1 MKKRSLYTI
10 IGLLVVGVIVLLVLK
25 SKGVI
30 GGSDAVKVAVD
41 TATYRDITQ
50 VVTASGKIY
59 PETEVRVS
67 SDVSGE
73 IVDLPVQEGD
83 SVHRG
88 QVVARVYAD
97 IYSSI
102 VQQQQAILKQAEAQY
117 ANAKAALGSYK
128 AQLDQAKY
136 TYERD
141 KQLLQQK
148 VIAQSE
154 FEQAESAYYSA
165 LANYEAA
172 QQQVRSAEYA
182 VQSAKANLS
191 QAQDNLRRTTITAP
205 MDGIVSVLD
214 VKKGERVVGTAQM
227 AGTEIMRIADMN
239 VMEVR
244 VDVGENDIP
253 KVQLGDTAI
262 IEVDAYNDRK
272 FKGYVTQVAPSSQA
286 VAQQT
291 STAATL
297 SSSADQVA
305 NYTVHIRILRSSYA
319 DLFDPKRPR
328 FFPLRPGMSA
338 SVNIQTETRH
348 HVLAVPINA
357 VALRNISSKKNQ
369 NNATL
374 TNSTDQQEVVFKLTG
389 QNLVRMVPVKT
400 GIQDDNYIQIESG
413 LNAGDVVV
421 SAPYNAVS
429 KTLND
434 STKVKVV
441 PHQQLF
447 EVTTTAPK

>member
-1 MKKRSLYTI
+1 MKKRTLYTI
-10 IGLLVVGVIVLLVLK
+10 AGILLVIVIVLLVLK

-30 GGSDAVKVAVD
+30 GGNDAVRVAVD
-41 TATYRDITQ
+41 TANYRTITQ
-50 VVTASGKIY
+50 IVTASGKIY

-83 SVHRG
+83 SVRKG

-117 ANAKAALGSYK
+117 ANAQAALGAYK
-128 AQLDQAKY
+128 ARLDQAKY
-136 TYERD
+136 TYDRD

-165 LANYEAA
+165 LADYEAA
-172 QQQVRSAEYA
+172 QQQVKSAQFA

-191 QAQDNLRRTTITAP
+191 QAQDNLRRTTIVAP

-262 IEVDAYNDRK
+262 IEVDAYNNRK
-272 FKGYVTQVAPSSQA
+272 FIGIVTQVAPSSQA

-291 STAATL
+291 STAAAL

-338 SVNIQTETRH
+338 SVNIQTETHH

-357 VALRNISSKKNQ
+357 VALRNLPNKNHAARTA
-369 NNATL
+369 NMNTA
-374 TNSTDQQEVVFKLTG
+374 QQEVVFKLVG
-389 QNLVRMVPVKT
+389 KDLVRMVPVKT
-400 GIQDDNYIQIESG
+400 GIQDDNYIEIDSG
-413 LNAGDVVV
+413 LQVGDIVVT
-421 SAPYNAVS
+421 APYNAVS
-429 KTLND
+429 KTLKD
-434 STKVKVV
+434 STQVKVV
-441 PHQQLF
+441 PQQQLF
-447 EVTTTAPK
+447 EASTSQ